1 MPRRKKRKKERRLR
15 LAWKE
20 VAHDHNAH
28 LQALSDCTKD
38 MYIKYVVMHAPFFC
52 TQKQNSQMKKR
63 GEGRY
68 GVERGC
74 DDLH

>member
-1 MPRRKKRKKERRLR
+1 MQRRKKRKKERRLR

-38 MYIKYVVMHAPFFC
+38 MYIKYVVMHAPFFLY
-52 TQKQNSQMKKR
+52 TETEQPDEEKGR
-63 GEGRY
+63 GALWGRK
-68 GVERGC
+68 GMR
-74 DDLH
+74 